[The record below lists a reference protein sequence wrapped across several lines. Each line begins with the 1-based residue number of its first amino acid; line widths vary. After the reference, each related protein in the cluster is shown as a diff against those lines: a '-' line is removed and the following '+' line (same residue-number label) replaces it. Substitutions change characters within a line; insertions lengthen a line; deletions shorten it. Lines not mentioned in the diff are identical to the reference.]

1 MAEQGSSSGT
11 VSYYSMIEFIDEL
24 KLKFE
29 FDKDFDFSILVEK
42 SPIKKQYNNYCC
54 KVLAVIIAGLR
65 TIMYDELVEHDLQYV
80 DVKENVRR
88 KMGTRKYPFFIDWN
102 SKVQEYKGNEFI
114 DYSFRNPS
122 RKDLQCV
129 EKMRKKFNI
138 VEPREF
144 IGKAQHLDD
153 KLFDEIWSYFWNEM
167 GYETFFDLEKYME

>member
-1 MAEQGSSSGT
+1 M
-11 VSYYSMIEFIDEL
+11 V
-24 KLKFE
+24 
-29 FDKDFDFSILVEK
+29 
-42 SPIKKQYNNYCC
+42 
-54 KVLAVIIAGLR
+54 IAGLR

-88 KMGTRKYPFFIDWN
+88 KMGTRKQPFFIDGN

-153 KLFDEIWSYFWNEM
+153 KLFDE
-167 GYETFFDLEKYME
+167 T